1 MHAFILFGKCKLL
14 PFGNISLYL
23 LLLGDFAAGFRSRRS
38 CYRFSMLRIFIIS
51 ATVLLAAMHGA
62 DAAEPTTT
70 PIRFGLTAA
79 VVRENLDLYQRW
91 AEYLGRKVGRPVQFV
106 QRRTYREAMELLEPG
121 EHDCAWICSFP
132 YAKLRDS
139 KVFGLMAVPVFEGEP
154 LYRSYVIVHKD
165 RSFRTIGDLEGRV
178 FAYSDPDSN
187 SGYIVPRQI
196 LSDLGRN
203 PDSFFR
209 FFFIDSAPT
218 ETIEAVAERVAD
230 GAAVDSYV
238 WEYLSRREPKFTAK
252 TKVIQRSETFGFPP
266 LVYRTGVDAELRAR
280 MTEALLTMDKNPE
293 GQVLLAELMLDRFI
307 TAPSSLY
314 DNVRL
319 NLDRR

>member
-1 MHAFILFGKCKLL
+1 MTRLLFILTAALL
-14 PFGNISLYL
+14 V
-23 LLLGDFAAGFRSRRS
+23 LGRGAEAA
-38 CYRFSMLRIFIIS
+38 
-51 ATVLLAAMHGA
+51 
-62 DAAEPTTT
+62 DT

-79 VVRENLDLYQRW
+79 VVRENLDLYERW
-91 AEYLGRKVGRPVQFV
+91 AAYLGRKVGRPVQFV
-106 QRRTYREAMELLEPG
+106 QRRTYREAMEMLETG
-121 EHDCAWICSFP
+121 EHDFAWICSFP
-132 YAKLRDS
+132 YAKFRDS

-187 SGYIVPRQI
+187 SGYIVPRKM
-196 LSDLGRN
+196 LNDLGRN

-209 FFFIDSAPT
+209 QTFFTYSHT
-218 ETIEAVAERVAD
+218 ETIEAVAEHVAD

-293 GQVLLAELMLDRFI
+293 GQALLAELMLDRFI

-314 DNVRL
+314 DNVPL

>member
-1 MHAFILFGKCKLL
+1 VRQLFMNCGRMVLAL
-14 PFGNISLYL
+14 
-23 LLLGDFAAGFRSRRS
+23 AA
-38 CYRFSMLRIFIIS
+38 
-51 ATVLLAAMHGA
+51 LLALSEAHAA
-62 DAAEPTTT
+62 DAPRT

-79 VVRENLDLYQRW
+79 VARENLDLYERW
-91 AEYLGRKVGRPVQFV
+91 AAYLGRQVGRPVEFV
-106 QRRTYREAMELLEPG
+106 QRRTYREAMELLETG
-121 EHDCAWICSFP
+121 EHDFSWICSAP
-132 YAKLRDS
+132 YAKYRDANI
-139 KVFGLMAVPVFEGEP
+139 FGLMVVPVFDGKP
-154 LYRSYVIVHKD
+154 LYQSYIVVQKD
-165 RSFRTIGDLEGRV
+165 RAFRTIGDLEGRV

-187 SGYIVPRQI
+187 TGYIVPRQM

-209 FFFIDSAPT
+209 QTFFTYSHT
-218 ETIEAVAERVAD
+218 ETIEAVAQRVAD

-238 WEYLSRREPKFTAK
+238 WEYLNRRQPRFTVN

-266 LVYRTGVDAELRAR
+266 LVYRTGVDPELRAR

-293 GQVLLAELMLDRFI
+293 GRALLAELMLDRFI

-319 NLDRR
+319 NRDRR